1 MGAYGRATTAG
12 PLLDPSVREAL
23 AGRHIL
29 IAEDNEVN
37 QQVAREMLEQVGMR
51 VTIAENGRRAIEIL
65 TAGEAVF
72 DAVLMDLQMPEVN
85 GLTAARAIMSDA
97 AFRDLPIVAIT
108 AHAFQDERRQIGRA
122 SGRERVCQYV

>member
-1 MGAYGRATTAG
+1 
-12 PLLDPSVREAL
+12 
-23 AGRHIL
+23 
-29 IAEDNEVN
+29 
-37 QQVAREMLEQVGMR
+37 MLEQVGMR

-72 DAVLMDLQMPEVN
+72 DAVLMDLQMPAVD

-108 AHAFQDERRQIGRA
+108 ANAFEADRCPSQIGRA
-122 SGRERVCQYV
+122 HFCPPVTNAHVLCRLPLDNNKTTKTNCQQTRQ

>member
-1 MGAYGRATTAG
+1 
-12 PLLDPSVREAL
+12 
-23 AGRHIL
+23 
-29 IAEDNEVN
+29 
-37 QQVAREMLEQVGMR
+37 MLEQVGMR

-72 DAVLMDLQMPEVN
+72 DAVLMDLQMPEVD

-108 AHAFQDERRQIGRA
+108 ANAFEDDRRRSLEAGMAAQVRKPVATLKLSDRTTRGKGKSVA
-122 SGRERVCQYV
+122 E